1 MLNNEMKN
9 LMYRFLKEHSKIVLP
24 HAQSIQKVL
33 KKLPKKFDAA
43 KVFLSAVKPQE
54 TPIEANKNVYFNVV
68 KLIHCDNEFT
78 IQSQTN
84 TSINGVTKAL
94 AQSVG
99 FDLRDLNV
107 TKLDEKM
114 KIAVENFQSCN
125 ATGEGSTIEIST
137 KDIIMKSTINVLGE
151 NIEMVII
158 FDECYF
164 Q

>member
-9 LMYRFLKEHSKIVLP
+9 LMYRFLKEHSKTVLS

-33 KKLPKKFDAA
+33 KKLPKKFDTA
-43 KVFLSAVKPQE
+43 KVFLSAGKNQ
-54 TPIEANKNVYFNVV
+54 EANTTVKFNDI
-68 KLIHCDNEFT
+68 KLAHSDNEFI
-78 IQSQTN
+78 IQTHQSTA
-84 TSINGVTKAL
+84 IHGVTKAL

-114 KIAVENFQSCN
+114 KIAVEDLQSCN
-125 ATGEGSTIEIST
+125 ATGVGSTIEIST
-137 KDIIMKSTINVLGE
+137 KDIIMKSIINVLGE

-158 FDECYF
+158 FDESDF
-164 Q
+164 K